1 MSDRDEASTYEA
13 WYHTP
18 RGAWIGDTEYAL
30 ARRKLAAIPGET
42 LLDVGCGTGWFTR
55 RFAAGGLLATGL
67 DPNPE
72 WLAYARAHSGLGTYR
87 VDGDARRLPFADN
100 SFDCVMSIAALCFIP
115 EERQAVA
122 EIVRVARRRFAI
134 GWLNRASL
142 LYRQKHEQGAYRGA
156 RWHTVDEVRDFFS
169 GLPVTNLS
177 LSSAIFVPSG
187 GSIAVI
193 AERLLPSALP
203 WGALLIAA
211 GAPLHETHTH
221 SPGT

>member
-18 RGAWIGDTEYAL
+18 RGAWIGETEYAL

-72 WLAYARAHSGLGTYR
+72 WLAYARAHSGLGTYW

-156 RWHTVDEVRDFFS
+156 RWHTADEVRDFFS

-193 AERLLPSALP
+193 AERILPRALP

-211 GAPLHETHTH
+211 GAPLHGTH